1 MIKLYGHI
9 NNGRKEINELFYEW
23 SEVHE
28 YMEDNDYLFP
38 DSLDIALIHDAEGY
52 SRDVDEKYDITTDG
66 VGNLELLERLQTL
79 YHYRYKD
86 HVYEAAVRD
95 GLKVDIDINDE
106 FPDFEEIFAVQ
117 DMMEL
122 VGDSEVLNLMLV
134 RSQREFKDIFGEWE
148 DWLNQEVTILGNDDV
163 DLYKQLSYPILV
175 KDVDHNTLDVL
186 EIENYT
192 TYQDVW
198 NFLKKY
204 QNTIKEN
211 MKKFKDA

>member
-1 MIKLYGHI
+1 
-9 NNGRKEINELFYEW
+9 
-23 SEVHE
+23 
-28 YMEDNDYLFP
+28 
-38 DSLDIALIHDAEGY
+38 
-52 SRDVDEKYDITTDG
+52 
-66 VGNLELLERLQTL
+66 
-79 YHYRYKD
+79 
-86 HVYEAAVRD
+86 
-95 GLKVDIDINDE
+95 
-106 FPDFEEIFAVQ
+106 
-117 DMMEL
+117 
-122 VGDSEVLNLMLV
+122 MLV

-163 DLYKQLSYPILV
+163 NLYKQLSYPILV